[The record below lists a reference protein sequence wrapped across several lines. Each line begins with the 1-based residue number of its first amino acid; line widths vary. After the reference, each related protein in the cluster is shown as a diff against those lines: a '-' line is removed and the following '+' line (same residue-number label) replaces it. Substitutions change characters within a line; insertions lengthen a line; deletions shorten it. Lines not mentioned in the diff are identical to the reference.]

1 MKGTIKLAN
10 PITVAINGKESQVT
24 ELQYNTEEIT
34 GALFCEADAK
44 RRIAAGTKNV
54 AIAPAAEFDYGLHLY
69 LGFAACI
76 AAAPEIDFSDLERIH
91 GADVVEFMSVGRN
104 FILKSEDSAQNNSDE
119 PTEATAVPTTQA

>member
-1 MKGTIKLAN
+1 MKGIIKLAN
-10 PITVAINGKESQVT
+10 PIPVNGKQVA

-34 GALFCEADAK
+34 GAMFCEADAK

-54 AIAPAAEFDYGLHLY
+54 SIAPAAEFDYGLHLY

-91 GADVVEFMSVGRN
+91 GTDVVEVMTVGRN
-104 FILKSEDSAQNNSDE
+104 FILRSEDSTQSNSDE
-119 PTEATAVPTTQA
+119 PIEITAPPTTQA

>member
-10 PITVAINGKESQVT
+10 PITVNGKKVT

-34 GALFCEADAK
+34 GQLFCEADVK

-76 AAAPEIDFSDLERIH
+76 AAAAELDFSDLERIH
-91 GADVVEFMSVGRN
+91 GVDVVEVMAVGRN
-104 FILKSEDSAQNNSDE
+104 FILKSEDSAQSNSDE
-119 PTEATAVPTTQA
+119 PTEATAAPTTQA

>member
-10 PITVAINGKESQVT
+10 PITVNGKVLT

-44 RRIAAGTKNV
+44 RRIAAGTKNI
-54 AIAPAAEFDYGLHLY
+54 AIAPAAEFDYALHLY

-76 AAAPEIDFSDLERIH
+76 AAAPQIDYSDLERIH
-91 GADVVEFMSVGRN
+91 GVDLVEFMAVGRN
-104 FILKSEDSAQNNSDE
+104 FIMKSEDSAQKTSDE
-119 PTEATAVPTTQA
+119 PIETTAAPTTQA

>member
-10 PITVAINGKESQVT
+10 PIPVNGKTVK
-24 ELQYNTEEIT
+24 ELQYNTADIT
-34 GALFCEADAK
+34 GQMFCEADAK

-91 GADVVEFMSVGRN
+91 GTDVVDVMAVGRN
-104 FILKSEDSAQNNSDE
+104 FILKSEDSAQSNSDE
-119 PTEATAVPTTQA
+119 PTEATVAPTTPA

>member
-1 MKGTIKLAN
+1 MKGTIKLTN
-10 PITVAINGKESQVT
+10 PITVNGKQLAQ
-24 ELQYNTEEIT
+24 LQYNTEEIT

-44 RRIAAGTKNV
+44 RRIAAGAKNV
-54 AIAPAAEFDYGLHLY
+54 SIAPAAEFDYGLHLY

-91 GADVVEFMSVGRN
+91 GADIVEVMSVGRN
-104 FILKSEDSAQNNSDE
+104 FILRSEDSAQSNSDE

>member
-10 PITVAINGKESQVT
+10 PIPVNGKTVK
-24 ELQYNTEEIT
+24 ELQYNTADIT
-34 GALFCEADAK
+34 GQMFCEADAK

-91 GADVVEFMSVGRN
+91 GTDVVEVMAVGRN
-104 FILKSEDSAQNNSDE
+104 FILKSEDSAQSNSDE
-119 PTEATAVPTTQA
+119 PTEATVAPTTPA